1 MKVTLTFNEQRRA
14 AYRQQGLWGDA
25 SLADYWQQTARAMPD
40 KIAVVDN
47 HGATYTYSAL
57 DHAASCLANWMLAK
71 GIESGDR
78 IAFQLPGWCE
88 FTVIYLACLKTGAVS
103 VPLLPSWR
111 EAELVWVLNKCQ
123 AKMFFAPTLFKQTR
137 PVDLILPLQNQLPQ
151 LQQIVGVDKLAP
163 ATSSLSLSQILADN
177 TPLTTAIT
185 THGDELAAVLFTS
198 GTEGLPKGVMLTHNN
213 ILASERAYCARLNL
227 TWQDVFMMPAP
238 LGHATGFLHGVTAP
252 FLIGARSVLLDIFT
266 PDACLAL
273 LEQQRCTCMLGATP
287 FVYDLLNLLEKQPAD
302 LSALRFFLCGGTTI
316 PKKVARECQ
325 QRGIKL
331 LSVYG
336 STESSPHA
344 VVNLDD
350 PLPRFMHTD
359 GYAAAGVEIKV
370 VDDARK
376 TYGSTE
382 SSPHAVVNLD
392 DPLPRFMHTDGYA
405 AAGVEIK
412 VVDDAR
418 KTLPPG
424 CEGEEASRGPNVF
437 MGYFDEPEL
446 TARALDEEGWYYS
459 GDLCRMDEAGYI
471 KITGRK
477 KDIIVRGGE
486 NISSREVEDIL
497 LQHPKI
503 HDACVVAMPDERL
516 GERSCAYVVLKAPHH
531 SLSLEEV
538 VAFFSRKRV
547 AKYKYPEHIV
557 VIEKLPRTVSGKIQK
572 FLLRKDIMRR
582 LTQDVCEEIE

>member
-47 HGATYTYSAL
+47 HGASYTYSAL

-88 FTVIYLACLKTGAVS
+88 FTVIYLACLKIGAVS

-137 PVDLILPLQNQLPQ
+137 PVDLILPLQNQLLQ

-163 ATSSLSLSQILADN
+163 ATSSLSLSQIIAYN

-185 THGDELAAVLFTS
+185 VHGDELAAVLFTS

-238 LGHATGFLHGVTAP
+238 LGHTTGFLHGVTAP

-350 PLPRFMHTD
+350 PL
-359 GYAAAGVEIKV
+359 
-370 VDDARK
+370 
-376 TYGSTE
+376 S
-382 SSPHAVVNLD
+382 
-392 DPLPRFMHTDGYA
+392 RFMHTDGYA

-503 HDACVVAMPDERL
+503 HDACVIAMPDERL

-531 SLSLEEV
+531 SLSLEDV

-557 VIEKLPRTVSGKIQK
+557 VIEKLPRTASGKIQK

>member
-47 HGATYTYSAL
+47 HGASYTYSAL

-88 FTVIYLACLKTGAVS
+88 FTVIYLACLKIGAVS

-163 ATSSLSLSQILADN
+163 AASSLSLSQIIADN
-177 TPLTTAIT
+177 TSLTTAIT

-213 ILASERAYCARLNL
+213 ILASERAYCVRLNL

-350 PLPRFMHTD
+350 PL
-359 GYAAAGVEIKV
+359 
-370 VDDARK
+370 
-376 TYGSTE
+376 S
-382 SSPHAVVNLD
+382 
-392 DPLPRFMHTDGYA
+392 RFMHTDGYA

-557 VIEKLPRTVSGKIQK
+557 VIEKLPRTASGKIQK

>member
-47 HGATYTYSAL
+47 HGASYTYSAL

-88 FTVIYLACLKTGAVS
+88 FTVIYLACLKIGAVS

-163 ATSSLSLSQILADN
+163 ATSSLSLSQIIADN

-287 FVYDLLNLLEKQPAD
+287 FVYDLLNVLEKQPAD

-325 QRGIKL
+325 QLGIKL
-331 LSVYG
+331 LSV
-336 STESSPHA
+336 
-344 VVNLDD
+344 
-350 PLPRFMHTD
+350 
-359 GYAAAGVEIKV
+359 
-370 VDDARK
+370 
-376 TYGSTE
+376 YGSTE

-557 VIEKLPRTVSGKIQK
+557 VIEKLPRTASGKIQK

>member
-1 MKVTLTFNEQRRA
+1 MHPTGPHLGPDVLFRESNMKVTLTFNEQRRA

-47 HGATYTYSAL
+47 HGASYTYSAL

-88 FTVIYLACLKTGAVS
+88 FTVIYLACLKIGAVS

-163 ATSSLSLSQILADN
+163 ATSSLSLSQIIADN
-177 TPLTTAIT
+177 TSLTTAIT

-213 ILASERAYCARLNL
+213 IFASERAYCARLNL

-287 FVYDLLNLLEKQPAD
+287 FVYDLLNVLEKQPAD

-350 PLPRFMHTD
+350 PL
-359 GYAAAGVEIKV
+359 
-370 VDDARK
+370 
-376 TYGSTE
+376 S
-382 SSPHAVVNLD
+382 
-392 DPLPRFMHTDGYA
+392 RFMHTDGYA

-503 HDACVVAMPDERL
+503 HDACVVAMSDERL

-557 VIEKLPRTVSGKIQK
+557 VIEKLPRTTSGKIQK

-582 LTQDVCEEIE
+582 LTQDVCEGIE

>member
-47 HGATYTYSAL
+47 HGASYTYSAL

-88 FTVIYLACLKTGAVS
+88 FTVIYLACLKIGAVS

-163 ATSSLSLSQILADN
+163 ATSSLSLSQIIADN

-287 FVYDLLNLLEKQPAD
+287 FVYDLLNVLEKQPAD
-302 LSALRFFLCGGTTI
+302 LSALRFFLCGGTTT

-325 QRGIKL
+325 QLGIKL

-350 PLPRFMHTD
+350 PL
-359 GYAAAGVEIKV
+359 
-370 VDDARK
+370 
-376 TYGSTE
+376 S
-382 SSPHAVVNLD
+382 
-392 DPLPRFMHTDGYA
+392 RFMHTDGYA

-557 VIEKLPRTVSGKIQK
+557 VIEKLPRTASGKIQK

>member
-88 FTVIYLACLKTGAVS
+88 FTVIYLACLKIGAVS

-163 ATSSLSLSQILADN
+163 ATSSLSLSQIIADN
-177 TPLTTAIT
+177 IPLTTAIT

-227 TWQDVFMMPAP
+227 TWLDVFMMPAP

-273 LEQQRCTCMLGATP
+273 LDQQRCTCMLGATP

-325 QRGIKL
+325 QLGIKL

-350 PLPRFMHTD
+350 PLSRFMHTD

-370 VDDARK
+370 V
-376 TYGSTE
+376 
-382 SSPHAVVNLD
+382 N
-392 DPLPRFMHTDGYA
+392 
-405 AAGVEIK
+405 
-412 VVDDAR
+412 DAR

-557 VIEKLPRTVSGKIQK
+557 VIEKLPRTASGKIQK

-582 LTQDVCEEIE
+582 LTQDACEEIE

>member
-47 HGATYTYSAL
+47 HGASYTYSAL

-88 FTVIYLACLKTGAVS
+88 FTVIYLACLKIGAVS

-163 ATSSLSLSQILADN
+163 ATSSLSLSQIIADN

-185 THGDELAAVLFTS
+185 VHGDELAAVLFTS

-266 PDACLAL
+266 PAACLAL

-350 PLPRFMHTD
+350 PL
-359 GYAAAGVEIKV
+359 
-370 VDDARK
+370 
-376 TYGSTE
+376 S
-382 SSPHAVVNLD
+382 
-392 DPLPRFMHTDGYA
+392 RFMHTDGYA

-424 CEGEEASRGPNVF
+424 YEGEEASRGPNVF

-503 HDACVVAMPDERL
+503 HDACVIAMPDERL

-557 VIEKLPRTVSGKIQK
+557 VIEKLPRTASGKIQK

>member
-1 MKVTLTFNEQRRA
+1 MHPTGPHLGPDVLFRESNMKVTLTFNEQRRA

-47 HGATYTYSAL
+47 HGASYTYSAL

-88 FTVIYLACLKTGAVS
+88 FTVIYLACLKIGAVS

-163 ATSSLSLSQILADN
+163 ATSSLSLSQIIADN
-177 TPLTTAIT
+177 TSLTTAIT

-287 FVYDLLNLLEKQPAD
+287 FVYDLLNVLEKQPAD

-350 PLPRFMHTD
+350 PLSRFMHTD

-370 VDDARK
+370 VDDAC
-376 TYGSTE
+376 
-382 SSPHAVVNLD
+382 
-392 DPLPRFMHTDGYA
+392 
-405 AAGVEIK
+405 
-412 VVDDAR
+412 

-503 HDACVVAMPDERL
+503 HDACVVAMSDERL

-557 VIEKLPRTVSGKIQK
+557 VIEKLPRTTSGKIQK

>member
-1 MKVTLTFNEQRRA
+1 MHPTGPHLGPDVLFRESNMKVTLTFNEQRRA

-47 HGATYTYSAL
+47 HGASYTYSAL

-88 FTVIYLACLKTGAVS
+88 FTVIYLACLKIGAVS

-163 ATSSLSLSQILADN
+163 ATSSLSLSQIIADN

-287 FVYDLLNLLEKQPAD
+287 FVYDLLNVLEKQPAD

-325 QRGIKL
+325 QLGIKL

-350 PLPRFMHTD
+350 PL
-359 GYAAAGVEIKV
+359 
-370 VDDARK
+370 
-376 TYGSTE
+376 S
-382 SSPHAVVNLD
+382 
-392 DPLPRFMHTDGYA
+392 RFMHTDGYA

-516 GERSCAYVVLKAPHH
+516 GERSCAYVMLKAPHH

-557 VIEKLPRTVSGKIQK
+557 VIEKLPRTASGKIQK

>member
-88 FTVIYLACLKTGAVS
+88 FTVIYLACLKTCAVS

-376 TYGSTE
+376 T
-382 SSPHAVVNLD
+382 
-392 DPLPRFMHTDGYA
+392 
-405 AAGVEIK
+405 
-412 VVDDAR
+412 
-418 KTLPPG
+418 LPPG

>member
-88 FTVIYLACLKTGAVS
+88 FTVIYLACLKIGAVS

-123 AKMFFAPTLFKQTR
+123 AKMFFAPMLFKQTR

-163 ATSSLSLSQILADN
+163 ATSSLSLSQIIADN
-177 TPLTTAIT
+177 IPLTTAIT

-227 TWQDVFMMPAP
+227 TWLDVFMMPAP

-325 QRGIKL
+325 QLGIKL

-350 PLPRFMHTD
+350 PLSRFMHTD

-370 VDDARK
+370 V
-376 TYGSTE
+376 
-382 SSPHAVVNLD
+382 N
-392 DPLPRFMHTDGYA
+392 
-405 AAGVEIK
+405 
-412 VVDDAR
+412 DAR

-557 VIEKLPRTVSGKIQK
+557 VIEKLPRTASGKIQK

-582 LTQDVCEEIE
+582 LTQDACEEIE

>member
-47 HGATYTYSAL
+47 HGASHTYSAL

-88 FTVIYLACLKTGAVS
+88 FTVIYLACLKIGAVS

-163 ATSSLSLSQILADN
+163 ATSSLSLSQIIADN

-287 FVYDLLNLLEKQPAD
+287 FVYDLLNVLEKQPAD

-325 QRGIKL
+325 QLGIKL

-350 PLPRFMHTD
+350 PL
-359 GYAAAGVEIKV
+359 
-370 VDDARK
+370 
-376 TYGSTE
+376 S
-382 SSPHAVVNLD
+382 
-392 DPLPRFMHTDGYA
+392 RFMHTDGYA

-557 VIEKLPRTVSGKIQK
+557 VIEKLPRTASGKIQK
-572 FLLRKDIMRR
+572 FLLRKDVMRR

>member
-47 HGATYTYSAL
+47 HGASYNYSAL

-88 FTVIYLACLKTGAVS
+88 FTVIYLACLKIGAVS

-163 ATSSLSLSQILADN
+163 ATSSLSLSQIIADN

-198 GTEGLPKGVMLTHNN
+198 GTKGLPKGVMLTHNN

-287 FVYDLLNLLEKQPAD
+287 FVYDLLNVLEKQPAD

-325 QRGIKL
+325 QLGIKL

-350 PLPRFMHTD
+350 PL
-359 GYAAAGVEIKV
+359 
-370 VDDARK
+370 
-376 TYGSTE
+376 S
-382 SSPHAVVNLD
+382 
-392 DPLPRFMHTDGYA
+392 RFMHTDGYA

-557 VIEKLPRTVSGKIQK
+557 VIEKLPRTASGKIQK

>member
-47 HGATYTYSAL
+47 HGASYTYSAL

-88 FTVIYLACLKTGAVS
+88 FTVIYLACLKIGTVS

-163 ATSSLSLSQILADN
+163 ATSSLSLSQIIADN

-350 PLPRFMHTD
+350 PL
-359 GYAAAGVEIKV
+359 
-370 VDDARK
+370 
-376 TYGSTE
+376 S
-382 SSPHAVVNLD
+382 
-392 DPLPRFMHTDGYA
+392 RFMHTDGYA

-557 VIEKLPRTVSGKIQK
+557 VIEKLPRTASGKIQK

>member
-47 HGATYTYSAL
+47 HGASYTYSAL

-88 FTVIYLACLKTGAVS
+88 FTVIYLACLKIGAVS

-123 AKMFFAPTLFKQTR
+123 AKMFFAPTLFKQTC

-163 ATSSLSLSQILADN
+163 ATSSLSLSQIIADN

-213 ILASERAYCARLNL
+213 ILASERAYCTRLNL

-325 QRGIKL
+325 QRSIKL

-350 PLPRFMHTD
+350 PL
-359 GYAAAGVEIKV
+359 
-370 VDDARK
+370 
-376 TYGSTE
+376 S
-382 SSPHAVVNLD
+382 
-392 DPLPRFMHTDGYA
+392 RFMHTDGYA

-486 NISSREVEDIL
+486 NISSLEVEDIL

-557 VIEKLPRTVSGKIQK
+557 VIEKLPRTASGKIQK

>member
-47 HGATYTYSAL
+47 HGASYTYSAL

-88 FTVIYLACLKTGAVS
+88 FTVIYLACLKIGAVS

-163 ATSSLSLSQILADN
+163 ATSALSLSQIIADN

-185 THGDELAAVLFTS
+185 VHGDELAAVLFTS
-198 GTEGLPKGVMLTHNN
+198 GTEGLPKGMMLTHNN

-287 FVYDLLNLLEKQPAD
+287 FVYDLLNVLEKQPAD

-325 QRGIKL
+325 QLGIKL

-350 PLPRFMHTD
+350 PL
-359 GYAAAGVEIKV
+359 
-370 VDDARK
+370 
-376 TYGSTE
+376 S
-382 SSPHAVVNLD
+382 
-392 DPLPRFMHTDGYA
+392 RFMHTDGYA

-557 VIEKLPRTVSGKIQK
+557 VIEKLPRTASGKIQK

>member
-1 MKVTLTFNEQRRA
+1 MHPTGPHLGPDVLFRESNMKVTLTFNEQRRA

-47 HGATYTYSAL
+47 HGASYTYSAL
-57 DHAASCLANWMLAK
+57 DHAASCLANWMLAE

-88 FTVIYLACLKTGAVS
+88 FTVIYLACLKIGAVS

-163 ATSSLSLSQILADN
+163 ATSSLSLSQIIADN
-177 TPLTTAIT
+177 TSLTTAIT

-287 FVYDLLNLLEKQPAD
+287 FVYDLLNVLEKQPAD

-350 PLPRFMHTD
+350 PL
-359 GYAAAGVEIKV
+359 
-370 VDDARK
+370 
-376 TYGSTE
+376 S
-382 SSPHAVVNLD
+382 
-392 DPLPRFMHTDGYA
+392 RFMHTDGYA

-503 HDACVVAMPDERL
+503 HDACVVAMSDERL

-557 VIEKLPRTVSGKIQK
+557 VIEKLPRTTSGKIQK

>member
-47 HGATYTYSAL
+47 HGASYTYSAL

-88 FTVIYLACLKTGAVS
+88 FTVIYLACLKIGAVS

-163 ATSSLSLSQILADN
+163 ATSSLSLSQIIADN
-177 TPLTTAIT
+177 TSLTTAIT

-287 FVYDLLNLLEKQPAD
+287 FVYDLLNVLEKQPAD

-336 STESSPHA
+336 STENSPHA

-350 PLPRFMHTD
+350 PL
-359 GYAAAGVEIKV
+359 
-370 VDDARK
+370 
-376 TYGSTE
+376 S
-382 SSPHAVVNLD
+382 
-392 DPLPRFMHTDGYA
+392 RFMHTDGYA

-503 HDACVVAMPDERL
+503 HDACMVAMSDERL

-547 AKYKYPEHIV
+547 AKYKYPEYIV
-557 VIEKLPRTVSGKIQK
+557 VIEKLPRTTSGKIQK

>member
-47 HGATYTYSAL
+47 HGASYTYSAL

-88 FTVIYLACLKTGAVS
+88 FTVIYLACLKIGAVS

-163 ATSSLSLSQILADN
+163 ATSSLSLSQIIADN
-177 TPLTTAIT
+177 TSLTTAIT

-287 FVYDLLNLLEKQPAD
+287 FVYDLLNVLEKQPAD

-350 PLPRFMHTD
+350 PL
-359 GYAAAGVEIKV
+359 
-370 VDDARK
+370 
-376 TYGSTE
+376 S
-382 SSPHAVVNLD
+382 
-392 DPLPRFMHTDGYA
+392 RFMHTDGYA

-503 HDACVVAMPDERL
+503 HDACVVAMSDERL

-531 SLSLEEV
+531 LLSLEEV

-557 VIEKLPRTVSGKIQK
+557 VIEKLPRTTSGKIQK

>member
-47 HGATYTYSAL
+47 HGASYTYSAL

-88 FTVIYLACLKTGAVS
+88 FTVIYLACLKIGAVS

-163 ATSSLSLSQILADN
+163 ATSSLSLSQIIADN

-213 ILASERAYCARLNL
+213 ILASEQAYCARLNL

-287 FVYDLLNLLEKQPAD
+287 FVYDLLNVLEKQPAD

-350 PLPRFMHTD
+350 PL
-359 GYAAAGVEIKV
+359 
-370 VDDARK
+370 
-376 TYGSTE
+376 S
-382 SSPHAVVNLD
+382 
-392 DPLPRFMHTDGYA
+392 RFMHTDGYA

-557 VIEKLPRTVSGKIQK
+557 VIEKLPRTASGKIQK

>member
-47 HGATYTYSAL
+47 HGASYTYSAL

-88 FTVIYLACLKTGAVS
+88 FTVIYLACLKIGAVS
-103 VPLLPSWR
+103 IPLLPSWR

-151 LQQIVGVDKLAP
+151 LQQLVGVDKLAP
-163 ATSSLSLSQILADN
+163 ATSALSLSQIIADN

-185 THGDELAAVLFTS
+185 VHGDELAAVLFTS

-350 PLPRFMHTD
+350 PL
-359 GYAAAGVEIKV
+359 
-370 VDDARK
+370 
-376 TYGSTE
+376 S
-382 SSPHAVVNLD
+382 
-392 DPLPRFMHTDGYA
+392 RFMHTDGYA

-424 CEGEEASRGPNVF
+424 YEGEEASRGPNVF

-557 VIEKLPRTVSGKIQK
+557 VIEKLPRTASGKIQK
-572 FLLRKDIMRR
+572 FLLRKDIMLR
-582 LTQDVCEEIE
+582 LTQDACEEIE

>member
-1 MKVTLTFNEQRRA
+1 MHPTGPHLGPDVLSREPKMKVTLTFNEQRRA

-47 HGATYTYSAL
+47 HGASYTYSAL

-88 FTVIYLACLKTGAVS
+88 FTVIYLACLKIGAVS

-163 ATSSLSLSQILADN
+163 ATSSLSLSQIIADN

-185 THGDELAAVLFTS
+185 VHGDELAAVLFTS

-350 PLPRFMHTD
+350 PL
-359 GYAAAGVEIKV
+359 
-370 VDDARK
+370 
-376 TYGSTE
+376 S
-382 SSPHAVVNLD
+382 
-392 DPLPRFMHTDGYA
+392 RFMHTDGYA

-557 VIEKLPRTVSGKIQK
+557 VIEKLPRTASGKIQK

>member
-47 HGATYTYSAL
+47 HGASYTYSAL

-88 FTVIYLACLKTGAVS
+88 FTVIYLACLKIGAVS

-163 ATSSLSLSQILADN
+163 ATSSLSLSQIIADN

-287 FVYDLLNLLEKQPAD
+287 FVYDLLNVLEKQPAD

-325 QRGIKL
+325 QLGIKL

-344 VVNLDD
+344 VVNLDA
-350 PLPRFMHTD
+350 PL
-359 GYAAAGVEIKV
+359 
-370 VDDARK
+370 
-376 TYGSTE
+376 S
-382 SSPHAVVNLD
+382 
-392 DPLPRFMHTDGYA
+392 RFMHTDGYA

-557 VIEKLPRTVSGKIQK
+557 VIEKLPRTASGKIQK

>member
-25 SLADYWQQTARAMPD
+25 SLADYWQQTARSMPD

-47 HGATYTYSAL
+47 HGASYTYSAL

-88 FTVIYLACLKTGAVS
+88 FTVIYLACLKIGAVS

-163 ATSSLSLSQILADN
+163 ATSSLSLSQIIADN
-177 TPLTTAIT
+177 TSLTTAIT

-287 FVYDLLNLLEKQPAD
+287 FVYDLLNVLEKQPAD

-350 PLPRFMHTD
+350 PL
-359 GYAAAGVEIKV
+359 
-370 VDDARK
+370 
-376 TYGSTE
+376 S
-382 SSPHAVVNLD
+382 
-392 DPLPRFMHTDGYA
+392 RFMHTDGYA

-503 HDACVVAMPDERL
+503 HDACVVAMSDERL

-557 VIEKLPRTVSGKIQK
+557 VIEKLPRTTSGKIQK

>member
-1 MKVTLTFNEQRRA
+1 MHPTGPHLGPDVLSRESKMKVTLTFNEQRRA

-47 HGATYTYSAL
+47 HGASYTYSAL

-88 FTVIYLACLKTGAVS
+88 FTVIYLACLKIGAVS

-163 ATSSLSLSQILADN
+163 ATSSLSLSQIIADN

-185 THGDELAAVLFTS
+185 VHGDELAAVLFTS

-350 PLPRFMHTD
+350 PL
-359 GYAAAGVEIKV
+359 
-370 VDDARK
+370 
-376 TYGSTE
+376 S
-382 SSPHAVVNLD
+382 
-392 DPLPRFMHTDGYA
+392 RFMHTDGYA

-424 CEGEEASRGPNVF
+424 YEGEEASRGPNVF

-557 VIEKLPRTVSGKIQK
+557 VIEKLPRTASGKIQK

>member
-25 SLADYWQQTARAMPD
+25 SLDDYWQQTARAMPD

-47 HGATYTYSAL
+47 HGASYNYSAL

-88 FTVIYLACLKTGAVS
+88 FTVIYLACLKIGAVS

-163 ATSSLSLSQILADN
+163 ATSSLSLSQIIADN

-287 FVYDLLNLLEKQPAD
+287 FVYDLLNVLEKQPAD

-325 QRGIKL
+325 QLGIKL

-350 PLPRFMHTD
+350 PL
-359 GYAAAGVEIKV
+359 
-370 VDDARK
+370 
-376 TYGSTE
+376 S
-382 SSPHAVVNLD
+382 
-392 DPLPRFMHTDGYA
+392 RFMHTDGYA

-557 VIEKLPRTVSGKIQK
+557 VIEKLPRTASGKIQK

>member
-47 HGATYTYSAL
+47 HGASYTYSAL

-88 FTVIYLACLKTGAVS
+88 FTVIYLACLKIGAVS

-163 ATSSLSLSQILADN
+163 ATSSLSLSQIIADN

-350 PLPRFMHTD
+350 PL
-359 GYAAAGVEIKV
+359 
-370 VDDARK
+370 
-376 TYGSTE
+376 S
-382 SSPHAVVNLD
+382 
-392 DPLPRFMHTDGYA
+392 RFMHTDGYA

-531 SLSLEEV
+531 SLSLEDV

-557 VIEKLPRTVSGKIQK
+557 VIEKLPRTASGKIQK

-582 LTQDVCEEIE
+582 LTQDICEEIE

>member
-47 HGATYTYSAL
+47 HGASYTYSAL

-78 IAFQLPGWCE
+78 IAFQLSGWCE
-88 FTVIYLACLKTGAVS
+88 FTVIYLACLKIGAVS

-163 ATSSLSLSQILADN
+163 ATSSLSLSQIIADN
-177 TPLTTAIT
+177 TSLTTAIT

-287 FVYDLLNLLEKQPAD
+287 FVYDLLNVLEKQPAD

-350 PLPRFMHTD
+350 PL
-359 GYAAAGVEIKV
+359 
-370 VDDARK
+370 
-376 TYGSTE
+376 S
-382 SSPHAVVNLD
+382 
-392 DPLPRFMHTDGYA
+392 RFMHTDGYA

-486 NISSREVEDIL
+486 NISSCEVEDIL

-557 VIEKLPRTVSGKIQK
+557 VIEKLPRTASGKIQK

>member
-1 MKVTLTFNEQRRA
+1 MHPTGPHLGPDALFRESKMKVTLTFNEQRRA

-47 HGATYTYSAL
+47 HGASYTYSAL

-88 FTVIYLACLKTGAVS
+88 FTVIYLACLKIGAVS

-163 ATSSLSLSQILADN
+163 ATSALSLSQIIADN

-185 THGDELAAVLFTS
+185 VHGDELAAVLFTS

-287 FVYDLLNLLEKQPAD
+287 FVYDLLNVLEKQPAD

-325 QRGIKL
+325 QLGIKL

-350 PLPRFMHTD
+350 PLSRFMHTD
-359 GYAAAGVEIKV
+359 GYAAAG
-370 VDDARK
+370 
-376 TYGSTE
+376 
-382 SSPHAVVNLD
+382 L
-392 DPLPRFMHTDGYA
+392 
-405 AAGVEIK
+405 EIK

-557 VIEKLPRTVSGKIQK
+557 VIEKLPRTASGKIQK

>member
-103 VPLLPSWR
+103 VPLLPSCR

-185 THGDELAAVLFTS
+185 VHGDELAAVLFTS

-376 TYGSTE
+376 T
-382 SSPHAVVNLD
+382 
-392 DPLPRFMHTDGYA
+392 
-405 AAGVEIK
+405 
-412 VVDDAR
+412 
-418 KTLPPG
+418 LPPG

-459 GDLCRMDEAGYI
+459 GDLCRMDEDGYI

>member
-47 HGATYTYSAL
+47 HGASYTYSAL

-88 FTVIYLACLKTGAVS
+88 FTVIYLACLKIGAVS

-163 ATSSLSLSQILADN
+163 ATSSLSLSQIIADN

-198 GTEGLPKGVMLTHNN
+198 GTEDLPKGVMLTHNN
-213 ILASERAYCARLNL
+213 ILASERAYCTRLNL

-325 QRGIKL
+325 QRSIKL

-350 PLPRFMHTD
+350 PL
-359 GYAAAGVEIKV
+359 
-370 VDDARK
+370 
-376 TYGSTE
+376 S
-382 SSPHAVVNLD
+382 
-392 DPLPRFMHTDGYA
+392 RFMHTDGYA

-486 NISSREVEDIL
+486 NISSLEVEDIL

-516 GERSCAYVVLKAPHH
+516 GERSCAYIVLKAPHH

-557 VIEKLPRTVSGKIQK
+557 VIEKLPRTASGKIQK

-582 LTQDVCEEIE
+582 LTQDVCEEVE

>member
-47 HGATYTYSAL
+47 HGASYTYSAL

-88 FTVIYLACLKTGAVS
+88 FTVIYLACLKIGAVS

-163 ATSSLSLSQILADN
+163 ATSSLSLSQIIADN
-177 TPLTTAIT
+177 TSLTTAIT

-344 VVNLDD
+344 MVNLDD
-350 PLPRFMHTD
+350 PL
-359 GYAAAGVEIKV
+359 
-370 VDDARK
+370 
-376 TYGSTE
+376 S
-382 SSPHAVVNLD
+382 
-392 DPLPRFMHTDGYA
+392 RFMHTDGYA

-557 VIEKLPRTVSGKIQK
+557 VIEKLPRTASGKIQK

>member
-1 MKVTLTFNEQRRA
+1 MKVILTFNEQRRA

-47 HGATYTYSAL
+47 HGASYTYSAL

-88 FTVIYLACLKTGAVS
+88 FTVIYLACLKIGAVS

-163 ATSSLSLSQILADN
+163 ATSSLSLSQIIADN
-177 TPLTTAIT
+177 TSLTTAIT

-287 FVYDLLNLLEKQPAD
+287 FVYDLLNVLEKQPAD

-350 PLPRFMHTD
+350 PL
-359 GYAAAGVEIKV
+359 
-370 VDDARK
+370 
-376 TYGSTE
+376 S
-382 SSPHAVVNLD
+382 
-392 DPLPRFMHTDGYA
+392 RFMHTDGYA

-557 VIEKLPRTVSGKIQK
+557 VIEKLPRTASGKIQK

>member
-88 FTVIYLACLKTGAVS
+88 FTVIYLACLKIGAVS

-163 ATSSLSLSQILADN
+163 ATSSLSLSQIIADN
-177 TPLTTAIT
+177 IPLTTAIT

-266 PDACLAL
+266 PAACLAL

-350 PLPRFMHTD
+350 PLSRFMHTD

-370 VDDARK
+370 VD
-376 TYGSTE
+376 
-382 SSPHAVVNLD
+382 N
-392 DPLPRFMHTDGYA
+392 
-405 AAGVEIK
+405 
-412 VVDDAR
+412 AR

-557 VIEKLPRTVSGKIQK
+557 VIEKLPRTASGKIQK

-582 LTQDVCEEIE
+582 LTQDACEEIE

>member
-47 HGATYTYSAL
+47 HGASYTYSAL

-88 FTVIYLACLKTGAVS
+88 FTVIYLACLKIGAVS

-163 ATSSLSLSQILADN
+163 ATSSLSLSQIIADN
-177 TPLTTAIT
+177 IPLTTAIT

-227 TWQDVFMMPAP
+227 TWLDVFMMPAP

-350 PLPRFMHTD
+350 PL
-359 GYAAAGVEIKV
+359 
-370 VDDARK
+370 
-376 TYGSTE
+376 S
-382 SSPHAVVNLD
+382 
-392 DPLPRFMHTDGYA
+392 RFMHTDGYA

-557 VIEKLPRTVSGKIQK
+557 VIEKLPRTASGKIQK

-582 LTQDVCEEIE
+582 LTQDACEEIE

>member
-47 HGATYTYSAL
+47 HGASYTYSAL

-88 FTVIYLACLKTGAVS
+88 FTVIYLACLKIGAVS

-163 ATSSLSLSQILADN
+163 ATSALSLSQIIADN

-185 THGDELAAVLFTS
+185 VHGDELAAVQFTS

-350 PLPRFMHTD
+350 PL
-359 GYAAAGVEIKV
+359 
-370 VDDARK
+370 
-376 TYGSTE
+376 S
-382 SSPHAVVNLD
+382 
-392 DPLPRFMHTDGYA
+392 RFMHTDGYA

-557 VIEKLPRTVSGKIQK
+557 VIEKLPRTASGKIQK

>member
-47 HGATYTYSAL
+47 HGASYTYSAL

-88 FTVIYLACLKTGAVS
+88 FTVIYLACLKIGAVS

-163 ATSSLSLSQILADN
+163 ATSSLSLSQIIADN
-177 TPLTTAIT
+177 TSLTTAIT

-287 FVYDLLNLLEKQPAD
+287 FVYDLLNVLEKQPAD

-350 PLPRFMHTD
+350 PL
-359 GYAAAGVEIKV
+359 
-370 VDDARK
+370 
-376 TYGSTE
+376 S
-382 SSPHAVVNLD
+382 
-392 DPLPRFMHTDGYA
+392 RFMHTDGYA

-497 LQHPKI
+497 LQYPKI
-503 HDACVVAMPDERL
+503 HDACVVAMSDERL

-557 VIEKLPRTVSGKIQK
+557 VIEKLPRTTSGKIQK

>member
-47 HGATYTYSAL
+47 HGASYTYSAI

-88 FTVIYLACLKTGAVS
+88 FTVIYLACLKIGAVS

-163 ATSSLSLSQILADN
+163 ATSALSLSQIIADN
-177 TPLTTAIT
+177 TPLTMAIT
-185 THGDELAAVLFTS
+185 VHGDELAAVLFTS

-266 PDACLAL
+266 PAACLAL

-350 PLPRFMHTD
+350 PL
-359 GYAAAGVEIKV
+359 
-370 VDDARK
+370 
-376 TYGSTE
+376 S
-382 SSPHAVVNLD
+382 
-392 DPLPRFMHTDGYA
+392 RFMHTDGYA

-424 CEGEEASRGPNVF
+424 YEGEEASRGPNVF

-516 GERSCAYVVLKAPHH
+516 GERSCAYVVLKALHH

-538 VAFFSRKRV
+538 VAFFSRKRI

>member
-47 HGATYTYSAL
+47 HGASYTYSAL

-88 FTVIYLACLKTGAVS
+88 FTVIYLACLKIGAVS

-163 ATSSLSLSQILADN
+163 ATSSLSLSQIIADN
-177 TPLTTAIT
+177 TSLTTAIT

-287 FVYDLLNLLEKQPAD
+287 FVYDLLNVLEKQPAD

-350 PLPRFMHTD
+350 PL
-359 GYAAAGVEIKV
+359 
-370 VDDARK
+370 
-376 TYGSTE
+376 S
-382 SSPHAVVNLD
+382 
-392 DPLPRFMHTDGYA
+392 RFMHTDGYA

-446 TARALDEEGWYYS
+446 TARALDEEGWYYN

-503 HDACVVAMPDERL
+503 HDACVVAMSDERL

-557 VIEKLPRTVSGKIQK
+557 VIEKLPRTTSGKIQK